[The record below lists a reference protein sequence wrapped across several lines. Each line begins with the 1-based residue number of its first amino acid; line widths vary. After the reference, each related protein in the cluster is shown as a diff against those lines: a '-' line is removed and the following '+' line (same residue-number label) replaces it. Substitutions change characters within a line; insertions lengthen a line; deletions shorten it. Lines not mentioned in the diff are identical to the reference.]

1 MGRLVS
7 KNKSMA
13 YNTQN
18 SSFYIWNNAMIIF
31 FVYFVMHL
39 SFGVVITTAEVVKA
53 SAGSHS
59 GFFVGATPQNDNED
73 ELYDDADVSEDD
85 FAEFDIDEEEDEE
98 DAEAMVEEEESEFS
112 HFEDDEEFEN
122 YRPEED
128 EDDEFEHKPGQG
140 ARADRRRTTPPPPPP
155 KTIKFASVPAHL
167 RNNWE
172 NYYLE
177 MLMIAG
183 IVVYFLN
190 FFTGKSKNQRL
201 ANAWF
206 TAHKTLLESNL

>member
-1 MGRLVS
+1 MHKKDTPNQGKEDKQKTGS
-7 KNKSMA
+7 KAGQQSNDKNFGKEAS
-13 YNTQN
+13 
-18 SSFYIWNNAMIIF
+18 NAQ
-31 FVYFVMHL
+31 V
-39 SFGVVITTAEVVKA
+39 
-53 SAGSHS
+53 
-59 GFFVGATPQNDNED
+59 
-73 ELYDDADVSEDD
+73 DVE
-85 FAEFDIDEEEDEE
+85 EEEDDE

-122 YRPEED
+122 YRQDED

-206 TAHKTLLESNL
+206 T